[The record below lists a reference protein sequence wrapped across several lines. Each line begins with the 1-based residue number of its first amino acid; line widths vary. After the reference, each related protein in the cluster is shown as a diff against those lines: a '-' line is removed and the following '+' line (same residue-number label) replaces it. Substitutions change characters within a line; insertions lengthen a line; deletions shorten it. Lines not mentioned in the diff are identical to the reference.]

1 MAETDTMLRH
11 AVRAGEG
18 FRLKTLGDDVP
29 PGAADLTSP
38 FAVVGR
44 SSEADLMLPDRT
56 VSLRHLYVQPLN
68 GLVYACDLFSANGT
82 RVGGRA
88 FTSGWVAEDESV
100 TVGPYEVA
108 VGGGG
113 PPGDAPAP
121 DEYKPRG
128 EVHDFYG
135 PLPRISLEL
144 MGHSKKAVWPLNRA
158 LTLLG
163 RDDRCRITCGHES
176 VSAVHC
182 GLLLTRSGLW
192 AVDLVSRTGIRINGE
207 DKRCGLLS
215 DGFELTVGKYR
226 LRTHVEDTPS
236 PPVTSP
242 GDGSGV
248 SGPSVDFLTKGHR
261 IFRVETDGTDAV
273 VVCPMG
279 DQTQFPYQEIQTEAN
294 TVVHVIANRGF
305 RHAVV
310 DFSRVRVVN
319 SIIVE
324 SVAGFCRSA
333 PGKAVLCGATP
344 EMYSVLEDMKLPTIW
359 PHYLTREDAL
369 AAVRFEG

>member
-1 MAETDTMLRH
+1 MLRH

-18 FRLKTLGDDVP
+18 FRLTVRGDDVP
-29 PGAADLTSP
+29 PGAADLSSP
-38 FAVVGR
+38 YAVIGR
-44 SSEADLMLPDRT
+44 SSDADLMLPDRT
-56 VSLRHLYVQPLN
+56 VSLRHLYVQPMN
-68 GLVYACDLFSANGT
+68 GRVFGCDLFSANGT
-82 RVGGRA
+82 RVRGKA
-88 FTSGWVAEDESV
+88 FRSGWLPPDAGVGL
-100 TVGPYEVA
+100 GPYEVR
-108 VGGGG
+108 VEGGSIKGE
-113 PPGDAPAP
+113 PPPP

-128 EVHDFYG
+128 EPHDFYG

-192 AVDLVSRTGIRINGE
+192 AVDLISRTGIRVNGE

-226 LRTHVEDTPS
+226 LRTHVEDAPPETP
-236 PPVTSP
+236 PAA
-242 GDGSGV
+242 GDSA
-248 SGPSVDFLTKGHR
+248 SKAPSVDFLTKGHR
-261 IFRVETDGTDAV
+261 VFRVETDGDDAV

-279 DQTQFPYQEIQTEAN
+279 DQQQFAYQDIQMEAN
-294 TVVHVIANRGF
+294 TVVHVLSSRGF

-310 DFSRVRVVN
+310 DFSRVKVVN

-324 SVAGFCRSA
+324 SVAGFCRAA

-344 EMYSVLEDMKLPTIW
+344 EMYSVLEDMKLPSIW